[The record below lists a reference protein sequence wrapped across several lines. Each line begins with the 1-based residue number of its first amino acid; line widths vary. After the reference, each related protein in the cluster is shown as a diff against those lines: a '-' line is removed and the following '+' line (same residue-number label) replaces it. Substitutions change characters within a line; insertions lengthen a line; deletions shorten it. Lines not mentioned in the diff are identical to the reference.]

1 MPGLNEKLSSDL
13 TDAMKQK
20 NEPKKTAIRMVKA
33 AIRNEEIARQTTLD
47 DEGILLVI
55 SKISKQYNDSITQF
69 RSANRN
75 DLVEKEQS
83 ELNTLLEYLP
93 KQLSEDEIII
103 VAQDTISNLPEENR
117 TNFGIIMK
125 DVMPKLK
132 GQADGSIVSKIIKDL
147 LL

>member
-1 MPGLNEKLSSDL
+1 MPGLNEKLSGDL

-33 AIRNEEIARQTTLD
+33 AIRNEEIASQTTLD

-117 TNFGIIMK
+117 TIFGIIMK

>member
-33 AIRNEEIARQTTLD
+33 AIRNEEIASQTTLG

>member
-1 MPGLNEKLSSDL
+1 MPGLNEKLSGDL

-33 AIRNEEIARQTTLD
+33 AIRNEEIASQTTLD

>member
-1 MPGLNEKLSSDL
+1 
-13 TDAMKQK
+13 
-20 NEPKKTAIRMVKA
+20 MVKA
-33 AIRNEEIARQTTLD
+33 AIRNEEIASQTTLD